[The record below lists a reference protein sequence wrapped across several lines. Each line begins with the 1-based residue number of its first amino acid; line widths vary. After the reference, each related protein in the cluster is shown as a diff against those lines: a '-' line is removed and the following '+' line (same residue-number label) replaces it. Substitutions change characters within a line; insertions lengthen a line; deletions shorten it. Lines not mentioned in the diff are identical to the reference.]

1 MPGWQRSKPRAEA
14 DRNHRISFTASPY
27 PRTILIVSGTP
38 KGMKEIIMKKT
49 SIITSIALAGLL
61 ALSGVAMARPA
72 GDKGERKSRPVVERE
87 TDEMKTLRHKAYD
100 LRVDRIKLAVKDGK
114 IDQARADF
122 ILKRMG
128 NEKAFKDANP
138 EWTKYDRRGMRDG
151 RRGGHSS
158 VGRCKNEE

>member
-1 MPGWQRSKPRAEA
+1 
-14 DRNHRISFTASPY
+14 
-27 PRTILIVSGTP
+27 
-38 KGMKEIIMKKT
+38 MKKT
-49 SIITSIALAGLL
+49 SIITTLALAGLL
-61 ALSGVAMARPA
+61 AISGMAIARPA
-72 GDKGERKSRPVVERE
+72 GDRGERKTRPVVERE
-87 TDEMKTLRHKAYD
+87 TDEMKVIRHKAYD
-100 LRVDRIKLAVKDGK
+100 LRVERLKLAVKDGK